1 MSIFPG
7 AFWGGEVIEALQTV
21 LDPVVLLIVVLS
33 ALYGVFIG
41 SIPGLTAT
49 MAVALFIPITF
60 HLAPIHAIAAV
71 VTLVACAIFAGD
83 IPNTLLRI
91 PGTPASAAYTDDV
104 HDLAKQ
110 GLQDQ
115 ALGVCLV
122 FSVVGG
128 LLGSLVL
135 MFFAQSLARVATLF
149 GTVEYFWLYL
159 LGLGCAVVATRGSTL
174 LGALGLILG
183 LALSTIGLSPA
194 HGTARFTFGIAEL
207 YRGINFIPAM
217 IGLFGLSEVLR
228 NLLVIDR
235 REDAQ
240 APDAASPGTR
250 TGWSLRRSV
259 ETVFGS
265 AVPRLWRRKGPTL
278 RSAGIGATVG
288 MLPGAGAD
296 IAAWVSL
303 GVSRR
308 LSKGGQAEPLD
319 HVADATSANNS
330 ALAGAWVPALV
341 FGIPGDSVTAL
352 VIGILMMKDVTPGPD
367 IFQRED
373 GALVYSIY
381 FLFLL
386 ANLVLLPVGFLAIKA
401 GGALV
406 RVPHRILLPTIILFC
421 VVGSYA
427 VNNSYFDVGVML
439 AMGLLGFVLDQ
450 WRIPLGPVVLGIVLG
465 GPLEE
470 RFIGTLNTSD
480 GSLLAFF
487 ERPQSLVLGV
497 LSLALWLSPLV
508 TALRRRKRA

>member
-1 MSIFPG
+1 
-7 AFWGGEVIEALQTV
+7 
-21 LDPVVLLIVVLS
+21 
-33 ALYGVFIG
+33 
-41 SIPGLTAT
+41 
-49 MAVALFIPITF
+49 MA
-60 HLAPIHAIAAV
+60 AA
-71 VTLVACAIFAGD
+71 
-83 IPNTLLRI
+83 
-91 PGTPASAAYTDDV
+91 S
-104 HDLAKQ
+104 
-110 GLQDQ
+110 
-115 ALGVCLV
+115 
-122 FSVVGG
+122 
-128 LLGSLVL
+128 
-135 MFFAQSLARVATLF
+135 
-149 GTVEYFWLYL
+149 
-159 LGLGCAVVATRGSTL
+159 AVVATRGSTL

-183 LALSTIGLSPA
+183 LALSTIGLSTA
-194 HGTARFTFGIAEL
+194 HGSARFTFGIAEL

-240 APDAASPGTR
+240 APDVASHG
-250 TGWSLRRSV
+250 TGWSLRRSL
-259 ETVFGS
+259 ESVFGS

-308 LSKGGQAEPLD
+308 LSKSGQAEPLD
-319 HVADATSANNS
+319 HVADATAANNS

-373 GALVYSIY
+373 GVLVYSIY

-406 RVPHRILLPTIILFC
+406 RVPHRILLPIIILFC
-421 VVGSYA
+421 VVGS
-427 VNNSYFDVGVML
+427 
-439 AMGLLGFVLDQ
+439 
-450 WRIPLGPVVLGIVLG
+450 
-465 GPLEE
+465 
-470 RFIGTLNTSD
+470 
-480 GSLLAFF
+480 
-487 ERPQSLVLGV
+487 
-497 LSLALWLSPLV
+497 
-508 TALRRRKRA
+508 

>member
-1 MSIFPG
+1 
-7 AFWGGEVIEALQTV
+7 
-21 LDPVVLLIVVLS
+21 
-33 ALYGVFIG
+33 
-41 SIPGLTAT
+41 
-49 MAVALFIPITF
+49 
-60 HLAPIHAIAAV
+60 
-71 VTLVACAIFAGD
+71 
-83 IPNTLLRI
+83 
-91 PGTPASAAYTDDV
+91 
-104 HDLAKQ
+104 
-110 GLQDQ
+110 
-115 ALGVCLV
+115 
-122 FSVVGG
+122 
-128 LLGSLVL
+128 
-135 MFFAQSLARVATLF
+135 
-149 GTVEYFWLYL
+149 VE
-159 LGLGCAVVATRGSTL
+159 S
-174 LGALGLILG
+174 
-183 LALSTIGLSPA
+183 
-194 HGTARFTFGIAEL
+194 
-207 YRGINFIPAM
+207 
-217 IGLFGLSEVLR
+217 
-228 NLLVIDR
+228 
-235 REDAQ
+235 
-240 APDAASPGTR
+240 
-250 TGWSLRRSV
+250 
-259 ETVFGS
+259 VFGS
-265 AVPRLWRRKGPTL
+265 VVPRLWRRKGPTL

-319 HVADATSANNS
+319 HVADATAANNS

-406 RVPHRILLPTIILFC
+406 RVPHRILLPIIILFC

-465 GPLEE
+465 APLEE

-487 ERPQSLVLGV
+487 ERPQSLVLGL

-508 TALRRRKRA
+508 SAVRRGKRV